1 MYRATTPTHTFELPF
16 EYEQFVK
23 KILIT
28 YKQGSKIVLE
38 KTETDDIT
46 INGKTVSYQLTQS
59 ETKLF
64 EKDII
69 VDIQIRVLTNG
80 GQSIASQEWHR
91 LVNDVLNDKEL

>member
-46 INGKTVSYQLTQS
+46 VNGKTVSYQLTQA

-80 GQSIASQEWHR
+80 GQSIASQEWR
-91 LVNDVLNDKEL
+91 MLVNDVLNDKEL